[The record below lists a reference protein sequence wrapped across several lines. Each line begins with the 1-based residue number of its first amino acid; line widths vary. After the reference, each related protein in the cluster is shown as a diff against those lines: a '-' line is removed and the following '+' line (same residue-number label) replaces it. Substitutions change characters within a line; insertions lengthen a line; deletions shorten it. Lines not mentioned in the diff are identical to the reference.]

1 MFKCLKNMKQILFAV
16 LLCVCSLCPAQKTTS
31 KSPDKP
37 QYFLAYSLKC
47 DSFYL
52 EFRKWNDKVVDCD
65 EPLCNILRFKRIKDN
80 EMLLIGDKQNY
91 RLTADYPFK
100 LEWRKINKGRFELLG
115 LRTSV
120 PDYSPG
126 MTISAKVEDSNKK
139 TNFYREYRLL
149 PSIDLYVEYVGTDQK
164 PHIANLSCGWPKPDF
179 DPQKE
184 MRLFLKERGGEILPP
199 IKSLSMRTPSSMEYS
214 LPPAVKGDTLT
225 ENLRRYLAYRRKRN
239 DGVSIY
245 VEYET
250 GQKNRIKT
258 SYYIKDE

>member
-1 MFKCLKNMKQILFAV
+1 MKQILFAV

-139 TNFYREYRLL
+139 TNFYREYRSLR
-149 PSIDLYVEYVGTDQK
+149 PVDLYIAYVGTDQK
-164 PHIANLSCGWPKPDF
+164 PHIANMMCRWTIPDF
-179 DPQKE
+179 DPKRE
-184 MRLFLKERGGEILPP
+184 VRFFLKERGGDTMYPIEKIRFHMFDCYDCNLPAN
-199 IKSLSMRTPSSMEYS
+199 Y
-214 LPPAVKGDTLT
+214 GDTLS
-225 ENLRRYLAYRRKRN
+225 EYLRGYLARCSSLRKIFVIIEFK
-239 DGVSIY
+239 DGTESCQISHY
-245 VEYET
+245 MKRES
-250 GQKNRIKT
+250 GK
-258 SYYIKDE
+258 

>member
-1 MFKCLKNMKQILFAV
+1 MKQIVFAL
-16 LLCVCSLCPAQKTTS
+16 LLCVSSICSAQNTVS

-37 QYFLAYSLKC
+37 QYFYASFLHC
-47 DSFYL
+47 ESFYL
-52 EFRKWNDKVVDCD
+52 EFRKWSHNVVDCD

-100 LEWRKINKGRFELLG
+100 LEWRKINNGRFELLG
-115 LRTSV
+115 LCINV

-164 PHIANLSCGWPKPDF
+164 PHIANLSCGWPKNDF